1 MRFSDDSYV
10 SASEPLVSYRRQ
22 SYQNGSISA
31 SSKSHLAAMA
41 STGRCMNRYE
51 LGGRCSALEL
61 IERAAAELGARRFT
75 PTAMTKQSCLSA
87 AFGLAILE
95 KRV

>member
-1 MRFSDDSYV
+1 
-10 SASEPLVSYRRQ
+10 
-22 SYQNGSISA
+22 
-31 SSKSHLAAMA
+31 
-41 STGRCMNRYE
+41 MNRYE
-51 LGGRCSALEL
+51 LGGRCLALEL